1 MSILRTYFETC
12 HKSLLQDFD
21 RTVAAGN
28 HCGDIGENREDLIVD
43 FINKNQPRRL
53 YAHRGGQVIGINS
66 KPSQQIDILVTHDS
80 TIEFRADS
88 KSYRVAEAIL
98 TGIAVKSDLT
108 RENLKND
115 FKNLASIP
123 KPSHKVL
130 KLSHSDAAGLFD
142 IYSRAFP
149 HRMIIGW
156 NGATSDTLMS
166 ALNEVVSENPDIPVD
181 NYPDVVTVL
190 KRGFSLQLHGKKEFL
205 KGKIKRNQV
214 RWDVVPEDGGVT
226 WPLVWIL
233 NQLSAG
239 SGWAA
244 FFTVDLEEYWRDSK
258 LQT

>member
-1 MSILRTYFETC
+1 LSILRTYLETC
-12 HKSLLQDFD
+12 HKSLLQNFD
-21 RTVAAGN
+21 QTTAAGS
-28 HCGDIGENREDLIVD
+28 HSGDLGENRENLIVD
-43 FINKNQPRRL
+43 FINQNQPRRL

-80 TIEFRADS
+80 TIEFRAQS

-98 TGIAVKSDLT
+98 AGIAVKSDLT
-108 RENLKND
+108 SESLKAD

-123 KPSHKVL
+123 KPSHEVL
-130 KLSHSDAAGLFD
+130 RFSHSDSAGLFN

-149 HRMIIGW
+149 QRMIIGW
-156 NGATSDTLMS
+156 NGATSYTLMS

-181 NYPDVVTVL
+181 SYPDVVTVL

-205 KGKIKRNQV
+205 KGKIQRDEV
-214 RWDVVPEDGGVT
+214 RWDVVPEADGVA
-226 WPLVWIL
+226 WPLVWLL

-244 FFTVDLEEYWRDSK
+244 LSTVDLQAYWNDAN
-258 LQT
+258 